1 MTLHKFAI
9 GQAVDFDK
17 MLPSISRPKGPFE
30 IVSVLSVDD
39 ANLPTYRIKSKT
51 ELFSRAVKEI
61 DLVAVDLPPSEQ
73 AAAAVWA
80 DPRLDDGC
88 LARSGRGD
96 DVGSG
101 A

>member
-9 GQAVDFDK
+9 GQTVDFDK

-39 ANLPTYRIKSKT
+39 ANSPTYRIKSKS

-61 DLVAVDLPPSEQ
+61 DLVAVDLPASEQ

-80 DPRLDDGC
+80 DPV
-88 LARSGRGD
+88 SGRWLPRPFR
-96 DVGSG
+96 SR
-101 A
+101 

>member
-9 GQAVDFDK
+9 GQTVDFDK

-39 ANLPTYRIKSKT
+39 ANSPTYRIKSKA

-61 DLVAVDLPPSEQ
+61 DLVAVDLPASER
-73 AAAAVWA
+73 AVMS
-80 DPRLDDGC
+80 
-88 LARSGRGD
+88 LAFSKPY
-96 DVGSG
+96 VVPPLT
-101 A
+101 